1 MVTPRDREG
10 GAMKSLI
17 TLIYASRSTEYF
29 HEHEIPDLL
38 QQVRIANAKQEF
50 TGMLLYI
57 SGFCGSFLQ
66 LLEGQPEMVDAAFS
80 RIHRDKRHAQLRL
93 IARESIPERA
103 FEGWTMMHKTLDPVE
118 AGELIGE
125 TDYFISPT
133 WLTQLDASRAKK
145 LLSTA
150 SLRWQMEHRTG
161 KYRTLGGRSA

>member
-1 MVTPRDREG
+1 
-10 GAMKSLI
+10 MKSLI
-17 TLIYASRSTEYF
+17 SLIYASRSTEYF

-38 QQVRIANAKQEF
+38 QQARIANAKQEF

-57 SGFCGSFLQ
+57 CGSFLQ
-66 LLEGQPEMVDAAFS
+66 VLEGQPEVVDAVFS
-80 RIHRDKRHAQLRL
+80 RILADNRHTQVTL

-103 FEGWTMMHKTLDPVE
+103 FEGWTMMHKTLDLIE

-133 WLTQLDASRAKK
+133 WLTQLDVSHAKK
-145 LLSTA
+145 LLSAA

-161 KYRTLGGRSA
+161 KYRTLGGRTA

>member
-1 MVTPRDREG
+1 
-10 GAMKSLI
+10 MKSLI
-17 TLIYASRSTEYF
+17 SLTYASQSTECF

-38 QQVRIANAKQEF
+38 QQARIANAKQEI

-57 SGFCGSFLQ
+57 SGSFLQ
-66 LLEGQPEMVDAAFS
+66 VLEGKPEMVDAVFS
-80 RIHRDKRHAQLRL
+80 QILSDNRHTQVTL

-125 TDYFISPT
+125 IDCFLSPT
-133 WLTQLDASRAKK
+133 LITQLDSSRAKR
-145 LLSTA
+145 LLLAA

-161 KYRTLGGRSA
+161 KYRMLGGRTA